1 MAKLLFIQLNEYE
14 LHGLES
20 LSATLKSQGHKVE
33 LLVPYFEKKPLARIK
48 EFSPDLIGFPVASME
63 RAEALSW
70 AWAIKPHFQGLIILG
85 GIDATFFP
93 KLVQEKAVDIV
104 CRGEGEN
111 ALLGLA
117 NALDEKADFCKI
129 KNLWV
134 KRDGEIDKNPIGD
147 LIENL
152 DELPFPDKELYF
164 SRYPY
169 FRNYPIKFF
178 IASRG
183 CPYSCSYCANKGLR
197 ELYPNP
203 NSYLRFKSPD
213 YLLEEIKQVVLRYP
227 TRTVGFNDDLFI
239 YDQRWLERFLPLYRN
254 EIGIPFF
261 CAGRIDLVNKE
272 KAMILKEGGCYSF
285 WYGLESADEAHREE
299 ILNRKMSNEEIEV
312 GVELL
317 HQYGIKSQSYNI
329 LNYPGE
335 GLKEGLATLDFNR
348 KIKNDFVVS
357 SLFQPFPGTELTKKL
372 KEEERLGDKN
382 NIAKI
387 ESLSYFAFSPFRQKD
402 SKKLEHLHKLFILG
416 FHSKLVRKLLPILV
430 RLPKN
435 PLFDILFLIS
445 FGLDYGRVHRLNW
458 WEIIKY
464 NAIHIRTTY
473 LRRKVKVPKRQVIG

>member
-20 LSATLKSQGHKVE
+20 LSASLKRLGHKVE
-33 LLVPYFEKKPLARIK
+33 LLVPYFEKKPLARIE
-48 EFSPDLIGFPVASME
+48 EFSPDLVGFPVASME
-63 RAEALSW
+63 REEALGW
-70 AWAIKPHFQGLIILG
+70 ARAIKSGFQCLIILG

-93 KLVQEKAVDIV
+93 ELAQEKEVDLV

-117 NALDEKADFCKI
+117 NALDEKADFRKI

-134 KRDGEIDKNPIGD
+134 KIDGKIYDNSVGD

-152 DELPFPDKELYF
+152 DELPFADKELYF

-197 ELYPNP
+197 ELYPHP
-203 NSYLRFKSPD
+203 GSYLRFKSPE
-213 YLLEEIKQVVLRYP
+213 YLLEEIKQVTRKYP
-227 TRTVGFNDDLFI
+227 TRTIGFNDDLFI
-239 YDQRWLERFLPLYRN
+239 YDQGWLERFLPLYRK
-254 EIGIPFF
+254 EVGIPFF
-261 CAGRIDLVNKE
+261 CAGRIDLVNEE
-272 KAMILKEGGCYSF
+272 KVRILKEGGCYSF

-299 ILNRKMSNEEIEV
+299 ILNRKMSNEEIEQ
-312 GVELL
+312 GVRLL
-317 HQYGIKSQSYNI
+317 HRYGIKSQSYNI

-348 KIKNDFVVS
+348 KIRNDFVVS

-372 KEEERLGDKN
+372 KEQGRLGDKN
-382 NIAKI
+382 NSTRI
-387 ESLSYFAFSPFRQKD
+387 ESLSYFAFSPFQQAD
-402 SKKLEHLHKLFILG
+402 SKKLENLHKLFILG
-416 FHSKLVRKLLPILV
+416 FHSKLIRKLLPLSV

-435 PLFDILFLIS
+435 PLFDILFLVS

-473 LRRKVKVPKRQVIG
+473 LRRKIRVPKR